1 MNRSVPPNDPPSD
14 DEGSAG
20 GPAEETPPGTIL
32 APSPLLSLGAFLVGV
47 GIEQVWPSELF
58 SWAWNLP
65 VGVVLIAG
73 GGVLFGGALWTMRGR
88 GKHPSHSDEP
98 PELIT
103 DGPFRYSRNPI
114 YVGHSLVHVGGS
126 VLVDSVWPLVTLVP
140 LLFYLRHVVR
150 QEEARLEALFG
161 EQYDRYRQR
170 VRRWL

>member
-1 MNRSVPPNDPPSD
+1 
-14 DEGSAG
+14 
-20 GPAEETPPGTIL
+20 
-32 APSPLLSLGAFLVGV
+32 V